1 MIFEK
6 KLVKEILLLVSAFA
20 VVARVALEGISALAK
35 TSGKTI
41 VKKTRPSQQASVACG
56 WAGAVMGGRGSGGC
70 CMHESISLLQLGR
83 SGDAKTAHG
92 VQV

>member
-1 MIFEK
+1 M
-6 KLVKEILLLVSAFA
+6 
-20 VVARVALEGISALAK
+20 ARVALEGISALAK

-56 WAGAVMGGRGSGGC
+56 WAGAVMGAGAVGGAVC
-70 CMHESISLLQLGR
+70 TRASVSCNWAGC
-83 SGDAKTAHG
+83 GDAKTAHG

>member
-6 KLVKEILLLVSAFA
+6 KLVKKFLLLVSAFA

-56 WAGAVMGGRGSGGC
+56 WAGAVKGGR
-70 CMHESISLLQLGR
+70 QGR
-83 SGDAKTAHG
+83 WG
-92 VQV
+92 VTYTREYQSHAIGQEW

>member
-1 MIFEK
+1 M
-6 KLVKEILLLVSAFA
+6 
-20 VVARVALEGISALAK
+20 ARVALEGISALAK